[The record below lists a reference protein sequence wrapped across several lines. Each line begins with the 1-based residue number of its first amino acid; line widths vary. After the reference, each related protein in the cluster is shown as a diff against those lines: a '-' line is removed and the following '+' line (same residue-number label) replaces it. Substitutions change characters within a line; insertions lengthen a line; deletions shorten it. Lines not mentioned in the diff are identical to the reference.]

1 MAKVN
6 SLILLPN
13 LSSIFN
19 VISRR
24 LVTSTLNSLSS
35 DNGYSSSSGVMLA
48 LKKGLVLVTL
58 SSWNGYLPW
67 MMTFVELSG
76 NSNTRIISATT
87 PIWYRPSWP
96 GSSSFASFWQITPIG
111 VFVFCAASISA
122 KDLSRPT
129 ATGIATLGNNTIF
142 RSAKIGTSD
151 VNDCGSISLSV
162 FSLAFTSVKIWHI
175 CGLPSSSTNLLS
187 VKSIIVKIYFIYP
200 IAKKMPNNFLIKSR
214 NNFSIVPACVAID
227 KNI

>member
-1 MAKVN
+1 MFFMAKVN
-6 SLILLPN
+6 SFILLPN

-87 PIWYRPSWP
+87 PI
-96 GSSSFASFWQITPIG
+96 
-111 VFVFCAASISA
+111 
-122 KDLSRPT
+122 
-129 ATGIATLGNNTIF
+129 
-142 RSAKIGTSD
+142 
-151 VNDCGSISLSV
+151 
-162 FSLAFTSVKIWHI
+162 
-175 CGLPSSSTNLLS
+175 
-187 VKSIIVKIYFIYP
+187 
-200 IAKKMPNNFLIKSR
+200 
-214 NNFSIVPACVAID
+214 
-227 KNI
+227 